1 MANRT
6 GGFGLRQ
13 TMTVG
18 NTPATGGQSEYLVQP
33 LSTLPNAILKGEP
46 VGTQT
51 TAGAHGAV
59 IGYVQ
64 SQTFVAA
71 NDDTATG
78 AAWTTAL
85 AASVGVFN
93 GGFWIDP
100 STSTPTWS
108 NYIPGGQ
115 TSAVDYNTGSSNIT
129 AFVNDNPNQEY
140 TVKCDSIVS
149 NAIFGTGAYNLAVG
163 TGLNNNGQ
171 SVLKLDTGAA
181 VANAMWTVVRSANTP
196 ENNDF
201 NAATSPLGDVNVI
214 VTYAP
219 GASKYA

>member
-33 LSTLPNAILKGEP
+33 LSTLPNAMLKGEP
-46 VGTQT
+46 VGFQT
-51 TAGAHGAV
+51 TAGAHGATA
-59 IGYVQ
+59 GYVQ
-64 SQTFVAA
+64 SLTFAGA

-78 AAWTTAL
+78 NPWTTAL
-85 AASVGVFN
+85 AGVVGVFN
-93 GGFWIDP
+93 GGVWIDP
-100 STSTPTWS
+100 TTNKPTWS
-108 NYIPGGQ
+108 NFIPGGQ

-140 TVKCDSIVS
+140 TTKCDAIIT
-149 NAIFGTGAYNLAVG
+149 NAKFGAGAYNLATG
-163 TGLNNNGQ
+163 TGVNNNGQ
-171 SVLKLDTGAA
+171 SVLKLDTTA
-181 VANAMWTVVRSANTP
+181 VANSMWTMVRSANTP

-201 NAATSPLGDVNVI
+201 SVAGVNVI
-214 VTYAP
+214 VSYAP
-219 GASKYA
+219 GASLYA

>member
-201 NAATSPLGDVNVI
+201 SVANANVI